1 MRSITHTHQAN
12 SAHLNTI
19 ISSWNL
25 IPDNGDMD
33 LLVEKI
39 LNRLYKEAAIE
50 TIEGVIETELTL
62 NQGLFKT
69 EYNARTLA
77 QEIVSWWHK

>member
-1 MRSITHTHQAN
+1 MRSITDTYQAN
-12 SAHLNTI
+12 GKQLSII
-19 ISSWNL
+19 ISDWNL
-25 IPDNGDMD
+25 IPDSGDID

-50 TIEGVIETELTL
+50 SIEGIIETELTV

-77 QEIVSWWHK
+77 QEIVSWWQK